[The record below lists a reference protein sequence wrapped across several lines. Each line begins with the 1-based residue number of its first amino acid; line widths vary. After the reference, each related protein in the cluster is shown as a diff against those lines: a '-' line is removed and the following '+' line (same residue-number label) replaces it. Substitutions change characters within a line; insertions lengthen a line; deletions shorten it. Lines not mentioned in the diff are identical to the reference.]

1 MQLANGIGYL
11 LRAEALNVVGEPI
24 LRELVATDGR
34 G

>member
-11 LRAEALNVVGEPI
+11 LRAEAFNVVGEPI
-24 LRELVATDGR
+24 VREVVATDAR